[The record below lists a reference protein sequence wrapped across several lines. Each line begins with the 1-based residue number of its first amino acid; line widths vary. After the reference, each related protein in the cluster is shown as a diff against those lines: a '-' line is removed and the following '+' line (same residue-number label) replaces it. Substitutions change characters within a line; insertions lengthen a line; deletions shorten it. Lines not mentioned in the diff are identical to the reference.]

1 MDKNN
6 WKCIVQIESTTHFHP
21 QVASKAEKVFPIP
34 LNRKTLLIRSPV
46 CQFLARCILS
56 SLHGLRNGFT
66 NKNKNGLEHHFVKN
80 LSNPSSFK

>member
-34 LNRKTLLIRSPV
+34 LNRKTLISK
-46 CQFLARCILS
+46 F
-56 SLHGLRNGFT
+56 
-66 NKNKNGLEHHFVKN
+66 HFRGTSAK
-80 LSNPSSFK
+80 SENPNEFW